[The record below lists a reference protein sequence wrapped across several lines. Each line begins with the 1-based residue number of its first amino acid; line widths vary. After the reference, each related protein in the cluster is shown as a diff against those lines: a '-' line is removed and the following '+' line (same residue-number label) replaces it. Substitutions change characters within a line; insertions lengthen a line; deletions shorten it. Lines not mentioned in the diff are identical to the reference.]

1 MAVQDISYDRAIFAA
16 NLKRLMSDNR
26 ERQVDIAKLLGVSKA
41 TVSAYCSG
49 IQMARMDK
57 LEALS
62 KHFGVSLSELIEAP
76 GKAAAPTADSAAL
89 SPAEAIYRSL
99 NEKGQTKF
107 ISYGRM
113 LSMQEEY
120 SAGGESQI
128 SYIKHYI
135 VPAAAGYAS
144 PIEGEDYENIVRP
157 EDAPAAADFCIDISG
172 DSMEPYISDGQR
184 IYVRRDSPLKEF
196 EVGVFFVDGDV
207 FCKQWCVDYSGTLH
221 LLSANPKRQDA
232 NISISRSSGRSCIC
246 FGKVLLPSQPPKP
259 LYDI

>member
-1 MAVQDISYDRAIFAA
+1 MAQQEISYDRAIFAS
-16 NLKRLMSDNR
+16 NLKRLMQDNSQ
-26 ERQVDIAKLLGVSKA
+26 RQVDIAKLLGVSKA

-57 LEALS
+57 LEVLS
-62 KHFGVSLSELIEAP
+62 KHFGVRVSELIEAP
-76 GKAAAPTADSAAL
+76 GQKEKAGPVSEEL
-89 SPAEAIYRSL
+89 SPADSIYYSL
-99 NEKGQTKF
+99 NEKGKGKF
-107 ISYGRM
+107 LDYGRR
-113 LSMQEEY
+113 LSQQEEY
-120 SAGGESQI
+120 SAGKKAAV

-157 EDAPAAADFCIDISG
+157 DDAPPAADFCIDISG
-172 DSMEPYISDGQR
+172 DSMEPYIHDGQR

-207 FCKQWCVDYSGTLH
+207 FCKQWCVDYNGTLH

-246 FGKVLLPSQPPKP
+246 FGKVLLPGHLPKP
-259 LYDI
+259 VYEF

>member
-1 MAVQDISYDRAIFAA
+1 MGDLPIGYDKAIFAE
-16 NLKRLMSDNR
+16 NLKRLMA
-26 ERQVDIAKLLGVSKA
+26 EKGCRQVEIARLLDVSKA

-57 LEALS
+57 LEMLAR
-62 KHFGVSLSELIEAP
+62 HFGVSISSLIESG
-76 GKAAAPTADSAAL
+76 GKAAEEEENNPAAR
-89 SPAEAIYRSL
+89 IYDSL
-99 NEKGQTKF
+99 NHKGREKF
-107 ISYGRM
+107 VSYGK
-113 LSMQEEY
+113 LLLQQDEFSLP
-120 SAGGESQI
+120 GEDAP

-157 EDAPAAADFCIDISG
+157 ADAPQEADFCIDISG
-172 DSMEPYISDGQR
+172 DSMEPYIHDGQR

-221 LLSANPKRQDA
+221 LLSANPRRQDA
-232 NISISRSSGRSCIC
+232 NLSISRDSGRSCIC
-246 FGKVLLPSQPPKP
+246 FGKVLMSEHLPKP
-259 LYDI
+259 VYE

>member
-1 MAVQDISYDRAIFAA
+1 MAENEISYDRAIFAS
-16 NLKRLMSDNR
+16 NLKRLMADNR
-26 ERQVDIAKLLGVSKA
+26 QRQVDIAKLLNVSKA

-57 LEALS
+57 LEMLS
-62 KHFGVSLSELIEAP
+62 KHFGVSISELIEPP
-76 GKAAAPTADSAAL
+76 GKETAEGQPL
-89 SPAEAIYRSL
+89 SPADAIYRSL
-99 NEKGQTKF
+99 NEKGQSKF
-107 ISYGRM
+107 LDYGHM

-120 SAGGESQI
+120 CAGKKTAV

-135 VPAAAGYAS
+135 IPAAAGYAS
-144 PIEGEDYENIVRP
+144 PIEGEDYENIIRP
-157 EDAPAAADFCIDISG
+157 DDAPAAADFCIDISG
-172 DSMEPYISDGQR
+172 DSMEPYIHDGQR

-221 LLSANPKRQDA
+221 LLSANPLRQDA
-232 NISISRSSGRSCIC
+232 NLSISRLSGRSCIC

-259 LYDI
+259 VYV

>member
-1 MAVQDISYDRAIFAA
+1 MAEQDISYDRAIFAA
-16 NLKRLMSDNR
+16 NLKRLMA
-26 ERQVDIAKLLGVSKA
+26 ERGEKQVDIAKLLGVSKA

-57 LEALS
+57 IEALS
-62 KHFGVSLSELIEAP
+62 LHFGVSRAELIEEP
-76 GKAAAPTADSAAL
+76 GSTADSAPEVA
-89 SPAEAIYRSL
+89 SPADAIYRSL
-99 NEKGQTKF
+99 NEKGQGKF
-107 ISYGRM
+107 LDYGRM
-113 LSMQEEY
+113 LARQDEY
-120 SAGGESQI
+120 ALEGRAPV

-157 EDAPAAADFCIDISG
+157 DDAPAAADFCINISG
-172 DSMEPYISDGQR
+172 DSMEPYIHDGQR

-207 FCKQWCVDYSGTLH
+207 FCKQWCVDYNGTLH

-232 NISISRSSGRSCIC
+232 NISISRSSGRNCIC
-246 FGKVLLPSQPPKP
+246 FGKVLLPMQLPQPS
-259 LYDI
+259 YD

>member
-1 MAVQDISYDRAIFAA
+1 VAETDISYDRAIFAS
-16 NLKRLMSDNR
+16 NLKRLMQDNSQ
-26 ERQVDIAKLLGVSKA
+26 RQVDIARLLGVSKA

-57 LEALS
+57 LEMLS
-62 KHFGVSLSELIEAP
+62 KHFGVSLSQLIEAP
-76 GKAAAPTADSAAL
+76 GQKPKEEAAERDI
-89 SPAEAIYRSL
+89 SPADAIYRSL
-99 NEKGQTKF
+99 NEKGQGKF
-107 ISYGRM
+107 LDYGRM

-120 SAGGESQI
+120 RAGKATV

-157 EDAPAAADFCIDISG
+157 DDAPAAADFCIDVRG
-172 DSMEPYISDGQR
+172 DSMEPYIHDGQR

-196 EVGVFFVDGDV
+196 DVGVFFVDGDV

-221 LLSANPKRQDA
+221 LLSANPDRQDA
-232 NISISRSSGRSCIC
+232 NISISRNSGRSCIC
-246 FGKVLLPSQPPKP
+246 FGKVLLPGHLPKP
-259 LYDI
+259 VYI